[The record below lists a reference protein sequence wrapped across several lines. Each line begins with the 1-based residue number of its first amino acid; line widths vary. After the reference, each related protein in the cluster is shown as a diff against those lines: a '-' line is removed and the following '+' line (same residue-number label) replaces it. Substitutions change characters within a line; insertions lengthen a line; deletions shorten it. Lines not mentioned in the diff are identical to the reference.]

1 MTLLLFN
8 SLLRLEMLNDTLED
22 HMPYQI
28 EVCIDNLE
36 SLRNAISGGATRIEL
51 CSSLAL
57 GGLTPSV
64 GFMKKAAVIST
75 IPVYAMIRPRQ
86 GDFLY
91 DNNDIDAM
99 LADISAAREA
109 GLQGVVFGVLNRRAE
124 VDVVL
129 GKRLMGASK
138 GLGVTFHRAID
149 QCSNYQKAIEDII
162 ELGCERV
169 LTSGLA
175 SKAPQG
181 VDVIAK
187 MVQQSKGRL
196 SIMAGSGV
204 SALNGVD
211 IIKKTGVSELHLSGA
226 TTRISKMVQ
235 MIDSAKMGADD
246 VDDFQIPVTSTDKIQ
261 DLAFALKSL
270 G

>member
-1 MTLLLFN
+1 
-8 SLLRLEMLNDTLED
+8 
-22 HMPYQI
+22 MPFQI
-28 EVCIDNLE
+28 EVCVDNLE
-36 SLRNAISGGATRIEL
+36 SLKNAICGGATRIEL

-64 GFMKKAAVIST
+64 GFMQKAAEIST
-75 IPVYAMIRPRQ
+75 VPVYAMIRPRQ

-91 DNNDIDAM
+91 DNDDMDAM
-99 LADISAAREA
+99 LADISAAKKA
-109 GLQGVVFGVLNRRAE
+109 GLQGVVFGVLNHRAE
-124 VDVVL
+124 VDMVL
-129 GKRLMGASK
+129 GKRLMLASK
-138 GLGVTFHRAID
+138 GLEVTFHRAID

-175 SKAPQG
+175 NKAPQG
-181 VDVIAK
+181 VDVITQ
-187 MVQQSKGRL
+187 MVQQSEGRL
-196 SIMAGSGV
+196 TVMAGSGV

-226 TTRISKMVQ
+226 TTRTSKMAQV
-235 MIDSAKMGADD
+235 IDNAKMGADD
-246 VDDFQIPVTSTDKIQ
+246 VDDFQIPVTSRDKIQ
-261 DLAFALKSL
+261 DLVIALKSL